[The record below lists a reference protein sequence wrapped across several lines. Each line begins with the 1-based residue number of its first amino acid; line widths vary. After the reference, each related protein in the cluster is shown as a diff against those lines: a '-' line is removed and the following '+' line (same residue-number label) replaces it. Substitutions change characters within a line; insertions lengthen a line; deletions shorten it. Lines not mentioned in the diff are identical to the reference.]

1 MTEYVIG
8 QKFCKKK
15 KKKLFSIVFLN
26 KLRNITRYDDDND
39 PSI

>member
-15 KKKLFSIVFLN
+15 KKKAFQYSILKQIKKYN
-26 KLRNITRYDDDND
+26 KI
-39 PSI
+39 

>member
-15 KKKLFSIVFLN
+15 KKAFQYSILKQIKKYN
-26 KLRNITRYDDDND
+26 KI
-39 PSI
+39 